1 MTPLEGKNIKLRALE
16 PSDLDYL
23 YLWENDPENWFVS
36 NTYAPFSKH
45 ILMKFIE
52 EAGHDIYE
60 TRQMRLI
67 IALKSHQERKD
78 DPVGA
83 IDLFDFDPHH
93 LRAGLGILIGR
104 KDLRNQGIASEALS
118 LLVNYAFKVLRL
130 HQLFCN
136 IAAGNE
142 TSLNLFK
149 SHGFKIAGEKK
160 EWLRGPDSWIS
171 EYLLQLLNPAG

>member
-1 MTPLEGKNIKLRALE
+1 MIPLEGKNIKLRAME
-16 PSDLDYL
+16 PSDLDVL

-52 EAGHDIYE
+52 EAGRDIFE

-67 IALKSHQERKD
+67 IILKSQIEGKD
-78 DPVGA
+78 IPVGA

-104 KDLRNQGIASEALS
+104 KDLRNQGVASEALS
-118 LLVNYAFKVLRL
+118 IITDYAFNVLQL
-130 HQLFCN
+130 HQLYCN
-136 IAAGNE
+136 IAVNNK

-149 SHGFKIAGEKK
+149 KNGFIITGEKI
-160 EWLRGPDSWIS
+160 EWLKDAGSWLN
-171 EYLLQLLNPAG
+171 EYLLQLINPNK